1 MTMIQ
6 DMLETWTAW
15 LIPYLIVNDSAS
27 VDVILTVWW
36 MVLAMVLWPEQTCN
50 IDVVTLF
57 LILVSEMTMIVLES
71 DRMSSKILLSLWR

>member
-1 MTMIQ
+1 
-6 DMLETWTAW
+6 
-15 LIPYLIVNDSAS
+15 
-27 VDVILTVWW
+27 

-71 DRMSSKILLSLWR
+71 DRMSSKILLSL